1 MSPFF
6 NKNKRYHDSGW
17 FSYFLAALM
26 GAIVGGLLV
35 TLLAPG
41 LLATESSQDLGAKP
55 PIKNVNEISRQK
67 SKTSSKES
75 SVIEVVEDVGPA
87 IVKITTVERQLTY
100 DFFYGRQE
108 RKVTG
113 EGSGVIFDKE
123 GYILTNNHV
132 VEGADRIK
140 VVLTKVNQEH
150 REFTGKVVGRDPITD
165 LAVVKIE
172 GKNLPVAKLG
182 NSDNLKVG
190 QLVIAIGNP
199 FGFSNTVTTGVVSA
213 IGRKLEIQKGTELTD
228 MIQTDAAINPGNSG
242 GALLDSKG
250 RVIGI
255 NTAIIRGAQGLGFAI
270 PIDTAQEI
278 AQELIAKGRVVRPWL
293 GIYGITLN
301 PGLAR
306 EYDLPREEGI
316 FIAKVV
322 DGSPVDESGL
332 RRGDIIVEIN
342 GKAIDSMTK
351 LRNELK
357 DFKVGQEIKMA
368 YYRGKN
374 LKVTK
379 IKLGSRPRPNGR

>member
-41 LLATESSQDLGAKP
+41 LLANESSQDLGAKP

-67 SKTSSKES
+67 SKTFSKES

-182 NSDNLKVG
+182 NSDDLKVG

-306 EYDLPREEGI
+306 EYDLPKEEGI

-322 DGSPVDESGL
+322 DGSPVYESGL

-351 LRNELK
+351 LRNKLK
-357 DFKVGQEIKMA
+357 DFKVGQEIKIA

-379 IKLGSRPRPNGR
+379 IKLGSRPAPNGR